1 MMSVK
6 TLEHKKIAFN
16 YLTSDAVL
24 LAVQYHY
31 DSIGSWVGYTSLIK
45 TPVCEDQLCYDVEL
59 EFYWDLIGNFSH
71 FLVDSN
77 RPLTKLDHIPFN
89 DADYIRLSRILSTK
103 SPSFIHLRR
112 SELVISPEKADP
124 SNIDGNTGATAKEVK
139 KDMVPGA
146 IYTCYTLWHIANG
159 GIEFRIQEH
168 TKQKLDEDVIRQ
180 LLNTHQ
186 VGAHYFLVEN
196 MDSEYF
202 EPFIG
207 DFMELA
213 QEYDPYFTGRII
225 DRMPRHLLHNFTVQE
240 FFLRQFHSLEFNSK
254 NKLIS
259 KLDGNTNL
267 SETALKF
274 LIENIRQNNAEQS
287 DQIIKIVYDN
297 ADSDKTEMIKD
308 MIEIIEERQII
319 VSPSSFEFLIS
330 LGDQFASL
338 KSTIREFKKKNHKYQ
353 R

>member
-1 MMSVK
+1 MGIN
-6 TLEHKKIAFN
+6 TLEQQEIAFN
-16 YLTSDAVL
+16 YLTSDSVL
-24 LAVQYHY
+24 LDVQYHY
-31 DSIGSWVGYTSLIK
+31 DSIGSWVGYTSHIK

-77 RPLTKLDHIPFN
+77 KPLTKQDHIPFN
-89 DADYIRLSRILSTK
+89 DADYNRLNRILSTK

-112 SELVISPEKADP
+112 SELVISPENADP

-146 IYTCYTLWHIANG
+146 VYTCYTLWHIANG

-180 LLNTHQ
+180 LLNTDQ
-186 VGAHYFLVEN
+186 IGAHYFLIEN
-196 MDSEYF
+196 VGSEYF
-202 EPFIG
+202 ELFIN

-225 DRMPRHLLHNFTVQE
+225 DRIPMHLLQNFTVQE
-240 FFLRQFHSLEFNSK
+240 FFLRQFHSLEFSSK
-254 NKLIS
+254 NTLIAKLE
-259 KLDGNTNL
+259 GNTNL
-267 SETALKF
+267 SESALKF
-274 LIENIRQNNAEQS
+274 LMEHIRQTNPEQN
-287 DQIIKIVYDN
+287 DQIIRIVYDN
-297 ADSDKTEMIKD
+297 ADSDKIEMIKE
-308 MIEIIEERQII
+308 MIEMIDERQI
-319 VSPSSFEFLIS
+319 VLSPASYELLIS

-338 KSTIREFKKKNHKYQ
+338 KSTIREFKKNHQKHQ